1 MNSKKNIVKHLKN
14 RYFMQ
19 ILCKKCHCIKE
30 ETNFFKVMVH
40 TLYRTA
46 VYNGC
51 KKSVRMKLKIHR
63 ASNRE

>member
-1 MNSKKNIVKHLKN
+1 MPLQK
-14 RYFMQ
+14 RRD
-19 ILCKKCHCIKE
+19 E
-30 ETNFFKVMVH
+30 FFKVMVH

-63 ASNRE
+63 ASNEESDVLKVYKRQERQYRTQVSEK